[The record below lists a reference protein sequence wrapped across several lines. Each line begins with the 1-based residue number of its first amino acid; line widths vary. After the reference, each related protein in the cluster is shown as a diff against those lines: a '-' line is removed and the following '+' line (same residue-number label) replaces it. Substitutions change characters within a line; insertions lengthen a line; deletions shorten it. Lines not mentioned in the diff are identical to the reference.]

1 MEILI
6 IVIVYIIYKLF
17 SFSNEGNELENIGD
31 VTPSLEINY
40 ENTDGS
46 KKTISKKNSLKNSEK
61 TKSLTFKHLSEWLDN
76 PSPNRSFY
84 SLSLVFNIIMLDK
97 PNVTVVSNKIFNSL
111 EDNKI
116 NSSVETI
123 YENIVRLWSD
133 LSLNTEYIKLKNN
146 NFLHSTELKS
156 ENLKFVE
163 KLFVNAIDNQ
173 ANYIFNKKKVIDD
186 LNYLFEIIT
195 KNTTGEFL

>member
-97 PNVTVVSNKIFNSL
+97 PNITVVSNKIFNSL